1 MEFGNDPPLVKR
13 LTKLAARAA
22 GAIRPTIGKKER
34 WAWTLSQ
41 VRNALTHL
49 NADSPEFNGGDLV
62 FLTESVYAVVR
73 ICMLL
78 DCGVA
83 IDTLTQKADSDTVY
97 WYRSRLAQS
106 IERVR
111 EQLRLV
117 KPDSAQASA
126 HLVS

>member
-1 MEFGNDPPLVKR
+1 
-13 LTKLAARAA
+13 
-22 GAIRPTIGKKER
+22 
-34 WAWTLSQ
+34 

-49 NADSPEFNGGDLV
+49 NAESPEFNGGDLV

-78 DCGVA
+78 DCGVS
-83 IDTLTQKADSDTVY
+83 IDTLAQKADSYPVA
-97 WYRSRLAQS
+97 WYRGRLAQS

-117 KPDSAQASA
+117 QEARRSSTDAT
-126 HLVS
+126 